1 MAWNKET
8 AANAGKLSKRPPEAT
23 TTILREQITG
33 RLDIKKLFTDIEAL
47 PPAQS
52 VDARIKLLSL
62 VLPKMQSITATVG
75 LNSLRDLDRM
85 TYEEKLELLKT
96 LNN

>member
-1 MAWNKET
+1 MGFTREQASKGGQT
-8 AANAGKLSKRPPEAT
+8 GKRPPEAT
-23 TTILREQITG
+23 TTILRAQITG
-33 RLDIKKLFTDIEAL
+33 RLDIEKLFADIEAL

-62 VLPKMQSITATVG
+62 VLPKLQSITATVG
-75 LNSLRDLDRM
+75 INSLRDLDRM
-85 TYEEKLELLKT
+85 TYEEKLELLKS